1 MKKLLA
7 IDTSTEHAS
16 VALLVDG
23 VSISEEQGSQKT
35 QAQVLLPMIDELLTK
50 ADLRLNQLDGIVF
63 GCGPGSFTGLR
74 IACSIAKGLAYAH
87 DLPLIPVSSLAS
99 LAWAARQ
106 AIQDDKAIILSVLDA
121 RMNELYWSLYLDS
134 FYETKEQ
141 VNKPEDLVLPQD
153 TMIVLA
159 GVGIDVY
166 WERFPEAIKSV
177 VKCKLN
183 IFPSAKVMNDMVAS
197 MDIKPV
203 ALAQAQPVY
212 VRNQVT
218 QGASGG

>member
-1 MKKLLA
+1 M
-7 IDTSTEHAS
+7 
-16 VALLVDG
+16 
-23 VSISEEQGSQKT
+23 SISEEQGSQKT
-35 QAQVLLPMIDELLTK
+35 QAQVILPMIDEILTK

-74 IACSIAKGLAYAH
+74 IACSLAKGLAYAH
-87 DLPLIPVSSLAS
+87 DLPLISVSSLAS

-106 AIQDDKAIILSVLDA
+106 AIQDEKAIILSVLDA
-121 RMNELYWSLYLDS
+121 RMNELYWGLYLDS
-134 FYETKEQ
+134 SYETKEQ
-141 VNKPEDLVLPQD
+141 VNKPEAMVLPQD
-153 TMIVLA
+153 TMIILA

-177 VKCKLN
+177 VKSKLN

-203 ALAQAQPVY
+203 SLAQAQPVY

>member
-141 VNKPEDLVLPQD
+141 VNKPEAMVLPQD
-153 TMIVLA
+153 TMIILA

-177 VKCKLN
+177 VKSKLN

-203 ALAQAQPVY
+203 SLAQAQPVY